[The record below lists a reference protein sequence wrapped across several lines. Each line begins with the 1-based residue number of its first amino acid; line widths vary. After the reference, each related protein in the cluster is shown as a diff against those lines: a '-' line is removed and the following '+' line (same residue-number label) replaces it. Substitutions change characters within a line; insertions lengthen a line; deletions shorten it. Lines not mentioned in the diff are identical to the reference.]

1 MLSYFQASLIAT
13 VGAVGFYFVMVMGMF
28 DFSIGANIML
38 SAIVGCVFASRFGM
52 GYAGLIIG
60 SVLTGTIVGLLNGIF
75 YVKLRIPSMIV
86 TTGLALIY
94 ESVANYIAGGV
105 EQTLPSNLRAF
116 GQMPWNIILALLA
129 CVAAYIFLNY
139 TKIGTYTYAIGS
151 NEFVAKNM
159 GINVNK
165 YKVLAFI
172 LSGAFLGVMAI
183 LTISYGSS
191 MVAVTGMASMS
202 RNFVPTMGCFFGLA
216 FKKYGMPLQA
226 IVIGEFVINIIFFG
240 FIAMGAPTAIQ
251 DVITGLALLIII
263 TLTTKAE
270 KRRDCQVNRG
280 RKCNERGKITGK
292 NLCKSF
298 GITKAVQNVSFNVN
312 KGEVHAL
319 IGENGSGKSTLT
331 NMLTGIYSIGSG
343 TFILDGKEIHPK
355 NQVEANNEG
364 VSIIVQELG
373 TLSGL
378 TVAEN
383 IFLGHEDQFVH
394 MGIKNT
400 NAMNKKATELL
411 KQYGFERIKA
421 ADIIDNYNFED
432 RKLVEIVKAT
442 YFNPK
447 IVVIDETTTALSQ
460 EGREELYKHM
470 NRIRESGNTVI
481 FISHDLP
488 EILEKSDTI
497 TILRDGVYI
506 DTVKSKDVTED
517 DLKRLMVGRE
527 VTGDYYRADYGE
539 KVSDEVVLSVKNVT
553 VPGLIEDVSFDL
565 HKGEI
570 LGFGGLSE
578 SGMHEIGKAI
588 FGASYD
594 RTGTVQLADGTQI
607 NDIPGAIKHSIAYTS
622 KDRDN
627 ESVVLNQSI
636 GDNICLPSLDSLAN
650 KLHLLSDKKLR
661 EFSNQFAKQMSVK
674 MVNVN
679 QFVSELSGG
688 NKQKVVL
695 ARWIE
700 KIPILSFSTVRP
712 VVLIS
717 RLNRTFTS

>member
-1 MLSYFQASLIAT
+1 
-13 VGAVGFYFVMVMGMF
+13 
-28 DFSIGANIML
+28 
-38 SAIVGCVFASRFGM
+38 
-52 GYAGLIIG
+52 
-60 SVLTGTIVGLLNGIF
+60 
-75 YVKLRIPSMIV
+75 
-86 TTGLALIY
+86 
-94 ESVANYIAGGV
+94 
-105 EQTLPSNLRAF
+105 
-116 GQMPWNIILALLA
+116 
-129 CVAAYIFLNY
+129 
-139 TKIGTYTYAIGS
+139 
-151 NEFVAKNM
+151 
-159 GINVNK
+159 
-165 YKVLAFI
+165 
-172 LSGAFLGVMAI
+172 
-183 LTISYGSS
+183 
-191 MVAVTGMASMS
+191 MS
-202 RNFVPTMGCFFGLA
+202 EVRLEV
-216 FKKYGMPLQA
+216 
-226 IVIGEFVINIIFFG
+226 
-240 FIAMGAPTAIQ
+240 
-251 DVITGLALLIII
+251 
-263 TLTTKAE
+263 
-270 KRRDCQVNRG
+270 
-280 RKCNERGKITGK
+280 K

-343 TFILDGKEIHPK
+343 TFVLDGKEIHPK

-421 ADIIDNYNFED
+421 ADIIDEYNFED
-432 RKLVEIVKAT
+432 RKLIEIVKAT

-470 NRIRESGNTVI
+470 NRIRESGNSII

-607 NDIPGAIKHSIAYTS
+607 NDIPSAIKHSIAYTS

-636 GDNICLPSLDSLAN
+636 GDNICRSLRFKKSIVEQDETEQGMRKALNFGHTIGHGIEAVKGIKGRRTTGLFHGECVALGMLPMIESKALQKRVRGVYRRLGLPTRTAYDKEKVLAEM
-650 KLHLLSDKKLR
+650 LHDKKAQDGQITIIKVPGLGCWRAETIPVEGLR
-661 EFSNQFAKQMSVK
+661 PLLGMED
-674 MVNVN
+674 
-679 QFVSELSGG
+679 
-688 NKQKVVL
+688 
-695 ARWIE
+695 
-700 KIPILSFSTVRP
+700 
-712 VVLIS
+712 
-717 RLNRTFTS
+717 